1 MTPEERAI
9 REEERDFLLASLDD
23 LEREYRVGDVTD
35 DDYRELKQSYTARAA
50 TVLRE
55 LDDRTSVSSKT
66 GREPNAPE
74 PRSRRWKPVLVGV
87 VVVAV
92 AVAAGLVVANSAGE
106 RLPGQTMTGSIG
118 DGSVSSLLVEARAT
132 GMADIPRAV
141 DLYSQVL
148 AVEPDNTEALT
159 YIGWLTVLSA
169 TRDETSEI
177 EVVRERFQ
185 SGLVLM
191 RQATVV
197 DDTYPD
203 AHCFLGITFFRFMDD
218 AEAATP
224 EVQKCLDS
232 DPPAE
237 VKSLVEGLAA
247 EVADSN
253 STP

>member
-1 MTPEERAI
+1 MTPDERAI

-50 TVLRE
+50 AVLRE
-55 LDDRTSVSSKT
+55 LDNRSTEAKVSDGDST
-66 GREPNAPE
+66 VAQS
-74 PRSRRWKPVLVGV
+74 RSRRWKPVAIALVV
-87 VVVAV
+87 SAV

-148 AVEPDNTEALT
+148 AVEPDNAEALT

-169 TRDETSEI
+169 TQDQTSEI

-197 DDTYPD
+197 DDSYPD

-218 AEAATP
+218 SEAAAP

-237 VKSLVEGLAA
+237 VKGLVEGLASEIA
-247 EVADSN
+247 ESN
-253 STP
+253 D

>member
-9 REEERDFLLASLDD
+9 REEERDFLLSSLDD
-23 LEREYRVGDVTD
+23 LERERLAGDVTD
-35 DDYRELKQSYTARAA
+35 DDYHALKESYTARAA
-50 TVLRE
+50 AVLRE
-55 LDDRTSVSSKT
+55 LDDRVPAESSPESTTNTS
-66 GREPNAPE
+66 
-74 PRSRRWKPVLVGV
+74 RSRPWKAVAIGV
-87 VVVAV
+87 TVVALAVV
-92 AVAAGLVVANSAGE
+92 AGIVVANSAGE

-118 DGSVSSLLVEARAT
+118 DGSVTSLLVEARAT

-148 AVEPDNTEALT
+148 AVEPDNVEALT

-169 TRDETSEI
+169 TQDQTSEI

-185 SGLVLM
+185 SGLVLL

-197 DDTYPD
+197 DDSYPD

-218 AEAATP
+218 AEAAGP

-232 DPPAE
+232 NPPAE
-237 VKSLVEGLAA
+237 VASLVEGLASAIA
-247 EVADSN
+247 ESQ
-253 STP
+253 P